1 MYSAYIQQDSQCL
14 QHVLVTSH
22 PTLLSLN
29 HTGELC
35 CLSMSS
41 RTFLY
46 QDSGVVSVIL
56 QLNVWP
62 QIFSSFWHC
71 SNSFL
76 LLLCAALQPATCV
89 TTICTMY
96 LATALSVLLTTA
108 ILCRLQMVCKQL
120 LSLVYSSFCP
130 QLITTFYINGL
141 HE

>member
-1 MYSAYIQQDSQCL
+1 MYSVTCQQDSQCL

-22 PTLLSLN
+22 RTLLSLS

-46 QDSGVVSVIL
+46 QVSGVVSVIL

-76 LLLCAALQPATCV
+76 LLLCAALQSATCV

-96 LATALSVLLTTA
+96 NSLICTSNHCHLRQAVNVVQATVVFGIFNCLSTFNHY
-108 ILCRLQMVCKQL
+108 ILGKWA
-120 LSLVYSSFCP
+120 S
-130 QLITTFYINGL
+130 
-141 HE
+141 